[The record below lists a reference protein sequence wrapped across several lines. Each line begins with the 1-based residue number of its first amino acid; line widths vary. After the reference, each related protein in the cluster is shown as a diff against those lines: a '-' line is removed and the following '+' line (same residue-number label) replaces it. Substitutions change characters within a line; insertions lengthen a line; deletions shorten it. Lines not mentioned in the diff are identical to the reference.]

1 MSAEIRKIKGPEK
14 KVLVAMSGG
23 VDSSVAAYLLKEE
36 GCTLAGV
43 TMCLGIKDTGEG
55 KAKCCGGDAIDDA
68 RRACDRIGIPHYV
81 MDFADAM
88 EERVIAKFVAEYEQ
102 GRTPN
107 PCIDCNEYLKFG
119 LLLDRAR
126 ALGFDYLATGHYAVV
141 ERDENG
147 VRMKKAK
154 DRKKDQT
161 YFLYSI
167 GREAL
172 ASTLF
177 PLGSLTKDEVRA
189 VAQRAGLPTA
199 AKPESQDICFIDR
212 KEAADF
218 FRRRSGS
225 VKPGP
230 IVNRQGRV
238 LGVHKGVV
246 FYTIGQRGGLG
257 IGHPTP
263 LYVLEIDPR
272 SNRLVVGEK
281 DELRAAG
288 LVAGSLKQLCES
300 WPERARVKIRY
311 RKKEID
317 CRIEKKADKL
327 TVLFDEE
334 QEAVTPGQSA
344 VLYDR
349 DTVLGGGI
357 IEGAM
362 NGT

>member
-1 MSAEIRKIKGPEK
+1 
-14 KVLVAMSGG
+14 MSGG

-36 GCTLAGV
+36 GYTLAGV

-55 KAKCCGGDAIDDA
+55 KAKCCGGDAVDDA
-68 RRACDRIGIPHYV
+68 RRVCDRIGIQHYV

-88 EERVIAKFVAEYEQ
+88 EEKVIGKFVSEYER

-119 LLLDRAR
+119 LLLDRAG

-141 ERDENG
+141 ERDRDG

-172 ASTLF
+172 ESTLF
-177 PLGSLTKDEVRA
+177 PLGRLTKDEVRA
-189 VAQRAGLPTA
+189 VAERAGLSVA
-199 AKPESQDICFIDR
+199 RKPESQDICFVGR
-212 KEAADF
+212 KEMETF
-218 FRRRSGS
+218 FARRSAA

-230 IVNRQGRV
+230 ITNRSGRV
-238 LGVHKGVV
+238 LGRHKGIV

-272 SNRLVVGEK
+272 SNRLIVGEK
-281 DELRAAG
+281 DELRAGG
-288 LVAGSLKQLCES
+288 LIAGSLKQLCEN

-317 CRIEKKADKL
+317 CRIRKHEGKL
-327 TVLFDEE
+327 LVMFEEE

-344 VLYDR
+344 VLYDG

-362 NGT
+362 NGTQRED